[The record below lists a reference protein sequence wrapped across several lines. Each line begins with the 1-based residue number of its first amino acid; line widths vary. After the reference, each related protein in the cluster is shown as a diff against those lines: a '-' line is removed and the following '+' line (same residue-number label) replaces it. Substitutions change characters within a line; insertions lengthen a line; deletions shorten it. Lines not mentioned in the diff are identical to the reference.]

1 MWLLTLSQVG
11 FGDMVQ
17 SQMLL
22 VCTTEQPPPCMN
34 LGELP
39 NSLQDKKQI
48 QLFYPE
54 SEERMCKI
62 KVKNI
67 ALKLCF
73 PCRFPSL
80 AAEVTPI
87 LDLPVRNLRNGELHL
102 TSQY

>member
-1 MWLLTLSQVG
+1 MG

-22 VCTTEQPPPCMN
+22 VCTTEQPPPCTN

-54 SEERMCKI
+54 SEDRMCKI

-102 TSQY
+102 TLQY